1 MNKTFSLIRATMTE
15 NMNLFSFKNKRT
27 DGRLSRFVLPVAMV
41 GIILFSFWSVS
52 EGLMYKLEQYDSV
65 SAFLPIFVALVSV
78 MTLMEGIYKSG
89 SLLFSCKDDNLL
101 FSLPIKKT
109 TVLFVRIF
117 KFYIFEVV
125 YNALFLLP
133 AIIVYATHITV
144 DWTYYLTSFLMLLL
158 LPIIPVVVS
167 CIIGFF
173 VTGISVGSRFKN
185 ILQIV
190 LTGVF
195 CVVLLLF
202 TSNFNNMASDIAQN
216 IGAIGETISKFYY
229 PAAIYNILATNFSFG
244 TLVLFI
250 IFNFVIAGVLILLL
264 SRFYFKIN
272 SRAKTINI
280 LTKAKTNY
288 SFKTHSPR
296 WALIKKEF
304 NFFVNTPVLVVNSCL
319 GLLLYVIICIGL
331 AWKIDDVLAMFSQ
344 SADEITITSEQ
355 ILSYL
360 PILTFGLV
368 TVMSLLSS
376 ITSSMISLEG
386 KAFENLKTLPI
397 KPATILQA
405 KIWTAV
411 IVVIPFLLIGDLILF
426 IRFDFSWIE
435 ILLILLATFLMPL
448 ITETIGLLIN
458 LRHPKLSADNE
469 AEVVKQS
476 ASSGIAVFLGLGLT
490 WLIGGA
496 MVYLSIHLPTL
507 IVMLIFSGI
516 YIVFYAILLVILY
529 RGGVKRFNSI
539 NA

>member
-117 KFYIFEVV
+117 KFYVFEVV

-167 CIIGFF
+167 CIVGFF

-202 TSNFNNMASDIAQN
+202 TSNFNNMASDIVQN
-216 IGAIGETISKFYY
+216 IGTIGETISKFYY

-244 TLVLFI
+244 TLMLFI

-288 SFKTHSPR
+288 SFKAHSPR

-331 AWKIDDVLAMFSQ
+331 AWRIDDVLAMFSQ